1 MVSTTLFDLICCPGW
16 LLCRLQLP
24 DGCGTQSVARR
35 CIPANCHSLEAA
47 APKAT
52 STPTT
57 KLVCMKT
64 TGAARPRTGTG
75 RLRHLT
81 PRFQV
86 GPCSISLCCWWLLIV
101 CVAGVCRSCIKPAH
115 ASRYEATANHC
126 VPRLERCWYVR
137 VTRAALRGD
146 ATHARLSRQI
156 VTDQAVH
163 GGPVHGWCVLC
174 PRGCVARVLVWNSRC
189 PALCQR
195 TPPRLKTRFE
205 KKRAG
210 PASLWIWSFATLQGN
225 LRALYSSFSLELACM
240 ATCTFPPVPRHE
252 VPRRHSTGCCS
263 QDYVQRHQPAIVA

>member
-137 VTRAALRGD
+137 ATRAALRGGQLMLGCPGKSSLIKQYTED
-146 ATHARLSRQI
+146 QF
-156 VTDQAVH
+156 TDGAC
-163 GGPVHGWCVLC
+163 CV
-174 PRGCVARVLVWNSRC
+174 PEVV
-189 PALCQR
+189 
-195 TPPRLKTRFE
+195 
-205 KKRAG
+205 
-210 PASLWIWSFATLQGN
+210 
-225 LRALYSSFSLELACM
+225 LRACWCG
-240 ATCTFPPVPRHE
+240 TQGTPRFVSVRPH
-252 VPRRHSTGCCS
+252 
-263 QDYVQRHQPAIVA
+263 D